1 MRRFTQRRDA
11 GSGQRYTQA
20 EDIRM
25 PALEALLP
33 EELERH
39 CQLQWSRLDK
49 YRKLREEVVLHAEA
63 SGYVAPKLCQVA
75 KAREDRDDPMDVGF
89 PGNALAKCRLS
100 LRAWVSK
107 KPMLC
112 LHPVTDEEG
121 RPLDDEDESGTRLCT
136 YWGRI
141 FEARSEDERHHA
153 YETILGFVH
162 TAPKDIQWTIDK
174 QELKC

>member
-1 MRRFTQRRDA
+1 MSQIIPSLTRESIAEREAAVHNLRWTQTEKD
-11 GSGQRYTQA
+11 
-20 EDIRM
+20 
-25 PALEALLP
+25 
-33 EELERH
+33 
-39 CQLQWSRLDK
+39 
-49 YRKLREEVVLHAEA
+49 
-63 SGYVAPKLCQVA
+63 
-75 KAREDRDDPMDVGF
+75 
-89 PGNALAKCRLS
+89 NALAKCRLS

-153 YETILGFVH
+153 HETILGIVH
-162 TAPKDIQWTIDK
+162 TAKEDIQWTIDK